1 MSIASGL
8 LDLFVCIQPAHTM
21 TTPQPTPGTTPAI
34 PGPQI
39 ETPQGLEP
47 IYTNL
52 ARIAHSPADFVID
65 FAQML
70 PGENKAAVRAR
81 ILMSPLSAKLL
92 LRALTEN
99 LARYEANLGE
109 ITVPSNL
116 AENLFRPFQPPEP
129 PKE

>member
-1 MSIASGL
+1 MFSGL
-8 LDLFVCIQPAHTM
+8 LDLFVSIGPEIAM
-21 TTPQPTPGTTPAI
+21 TTPQPTSPTA
-34 PGPQI
+34 GPQM
-39 ETPQGLEP
+39 ETPQNLEP

-70 PGENKAAVRAR
+70 PGENKASVRAR

-109 ITVPSNL
+109 IPVPTTL
-116 AENLFRPFQPPEP
+116 ADNLFRPFQQPPEH